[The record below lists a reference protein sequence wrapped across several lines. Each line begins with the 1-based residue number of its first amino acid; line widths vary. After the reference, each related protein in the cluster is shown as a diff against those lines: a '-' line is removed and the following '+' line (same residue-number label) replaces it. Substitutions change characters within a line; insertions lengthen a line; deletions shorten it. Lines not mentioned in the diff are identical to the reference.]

1 MSGSATATYMP
12 SATSAAAEPSCT
24 TAVPGKHGKVPYDA
38 CNSNSN
44 FEPDFA
50 VNCAFAVLFGLTLGA
65 HLVQAVTW
73 KKRFCWVV
81 TMAAA
86 GMHRVRPQIGRREGP
101 AKADLRHTWPAILPP
116 RALVYVCHPQEILYR
131 TNGLDAG
138 MNAFVYM
145 TVSRLVYY
153 ILPDRSIWNLKAT
166 QLTKLFVWI
175 DVLCFLVQA
184 GGGSLLSG
192 DDMEMMRI
200 GQYIYAAGCAAQLF
214 FIVIFCALMGRL
226 YVRMREAQRFDLR
239 MTLVKSLLWALLA
252 VLILIIIRIVFR
264 LYEFKPGSDFHS
276 EVLTNEYYALGL
288 DALPMLLGLL
298 LLNAVHPGWV
308 LRGLDSEL
316 PRVPR
321 REKKEIKRLKKE
333 AKKAAKLKAKE
344 EKRQKKAM
352 KLSHVKEAQRSS
364 DTFEMNEAS
373 ERGDAHAV

>member
-86 GMHRVRPQIGRREGP
+86 GMHRIY
-101 AKADLRHTWPAILPP
+101 AILGQLFFLLAP
-116 RALVYVCHPQEILYR
+116 LW
-131 TNGLDAG
+131 